1 MIYQIT
7 YVKDGNGRSKKVARP
22 VKDRAELMALRDSK
36 ENLEQLAKARQGDSD
51 AKARL
56 LQLAYNIGHVDGQL
70 AGCESQGSFFFHDV
84 DCYDAEQSAAIRD
97 LILSKKEEIGL
108 RLLERSAGGGWHLV
122 CRREKCQT
130 VLENQVR
137 VALALKLEMDTN
149 THDLQ
154 RVVFST
160 SGEAE
165 DLVYLDDE
173 IFTEPMS
180 EEECQ
185 AEWKRLKEREKRG
198 EEQVPAGAKK
208 SNKHYRPWEEV
219 IVSPAPKTSEATE
232 LAKSVLTVSKETA
245 YGHPVVDYIYALL
258 PDGAPVGGR
267 HPWMLKLAGDLLIMC
282 DDDAEKVKEI
292 LLSLQWVRDV
302 VDDPKRGMK
311 ELDNVIESAQK
322 QKQKRESDNLYELLP
337 SREMRRAIEKVTK
350 RKFKMLVL
358 EAHQKA
364 MGNMDPTQ
372 RDDITQML
380 ERIGMELK
388 KLFPYYPL
396 LRLLCHGRKSK
407 HYVAAMF
414 VGGAFCMTLMTR
426 CWYKFW
432 AEPGRKCR
440 LNCILELIGRSG
452 SGKHIAV
459 DLYKILMEP
468 VKKADDAQVTA
479 LNKWNEEKDQNSG
492 ANKNKTPRPQGV
504 FRCMPSETSA
514 AAIREAEFNAY
525 ETIDGEVWPLHVFQ
539 FNSELDDMI
548 RQSKKGYMDIETLFL
563 KGFHNE
569 PHGTFLKTTSSR
581 IGEYD
586 VHFNVVYTG
595 TSDALNRQ
603 ASEASYLSGKLFRTT
618 AVPMGDTNYEMRENR
633 EYTEEDELRDQQLL
647 AWARNFDLT
656 KGEIPCKPISDAL
669 HDWTGRRMADAAE
682 EDSKAMEDLVKRPC
696 WHAINYALP
705 FIISRHWDQM
715 VKDEDGRMKCGPG
728 FATDKYDKRL
738 AILIANTHLA
748 FQQHFFLGIGEDYYD
763 KEIISSTSKSHL
775 QQRSVS
781 VLRQLPD
788 PFTREDVDKAFGY
801 NGVKSSIS
809 SRVKRLQ
816 DDGLIQKIRTGED
829 KGKYRKLV

>member
-1 MIYQIT
+1 MVNHIT
-7 YVKDGNGRSKKVARP
+7 KDADGHKVARRINSREEYVEIRNAVENRKNFLAARKGNDDAKKKLSQFNYNDQLP
-22 VKDRAELMALRDSK
+22 DGVLRGSHTSASTFAHDIDCHSKDECQEIAKKLLDMK
-36 ENLEQLAKARQGDSD
+36 EQLQ
-51 AKARL
+51 
-56 LQLAYNIGHVDGQL
+56 
-70 AGCESQGSFFFHDV
+70 
-84 DCYDAEQSAAIRD
+84 
-97 LILSKKEEIGL
+97 
-108 RLLERSAGGGWHLV
+108 LLELTVSPNWGLHAV
-122 CRREKCQT
+122 CLREKGKT
-130 VLENQVR
+130 ILENQVT
-137 VALALKLEMDTN
+137 LSLLTHTEMDCN
-149 THDLQ
+149 AHDQQ
-154 RVVFST
+154 RVMFT
-160 SGEAE
+160 GPADEE
-165 DLVYLDDE
+165 TLLYLDDS
-173 IFTEPMS
+173 IF
-180 EEECQ
+180 EESMTVEEGQ
-185 AEWKRLKEREKRG
+185 QEYKLLKEREAKG
-198 EEQVPAGAKK
+198 EEKLPPGFKK
-208 SNKHYRPWEEV
+208 GEKHYRPWEAASV
-219 IVSPAPKTSEATE
+219 TPATE
-232 LAKSVLTVSKETA
+232 VTPEQKLAKSVLTVSNEQL

-267 HPWMLKLAGDLLIMC
+267 HPWMLKLSGDLLIMC
-282 DDDAEKVKEI
+282 DDDAQKVKEI

-311 ELDNVIESAQK
+311 ELDSIIESAQK
-322 QKQKRESDNLYELLP
+322 LKQKKESDNLYELLP
-337 SREMRRAIEKVTK
+337 SREMRRAIEKVTQ

-364 MGNMDPTQ
+364 MGNTDPSQ

-380 ERIGMELK
+380 ERIGNELK

-396 LRLLCHGRKSK
+396 LRLLCHRQKCK

-452 SGKHIAV
+452 SGKHMAV

-468 VKKADDAQVTA
+468 VKQADDAQVTA

-504 FRCMPSETSA
+504 YRCMPSETSA
-514 AAIREAEFNAY
+514 AAIREAEFNAH
-525 ETIDGEVWPLHVFQ
+525 EDIDGEEWPLHVFQ

-595 TSDALNRQ
+595 TKDALNKQ
-603 ASEASYLSGKLFRTT
+603 ASEASFLSGKLFRTT
-618 AVPMGDTNYEMRENR
+618 AVPMGDTNFEMRENR
-633 EYTEEDELRDQQLL
+633 EYTQEDELRDQQLL
-647 AWARNFDLT
+647 AWAKNFNLT

-669 HDWTGRRMADAAE
+669 HDWTERRMADAAE
-682 EDSKAMEDLVKRPC
+682 EDSKAMEDIVKRPC
-696 WHAINYALP
+696 WHAINYVLP
-705 FIISRHWDQM
+705 FIVSRHWDQM

-738 AILIANTHLA
+738 ALLIANAHLA
-748 FQQHFFLGIGEDYYD
+748 FQQHFFLGIGEEYYD

-775 QQRSVS
+775 QQRSMS
-781 VLRQLPD
+781 ILRQLPN
-788 PFTREDVDKAFGY
+788 PFTREDIDKAFGY
-801 NGVKSSIS
+801 NGVKSSIN

>member
-1 MIYQIT
+1 MINFIT
-7 YVKDGNGRSKKVARP
+7 IDAGGHKVARRINSREEYVEIRNAAENRKNFLAARKGDDDAQKKQSQFNYNDQLP
-22 VKDRAELMALRDSK
+22 DGVLKGSHTSASTFAHDIDCHSKDECQEIAKKLLDMK
-36 ENLEQLAKARQGDSD
+36 EQLQ
-51 AKARL
+51 
-56 LQLAYNIGHVDGQL
+56 
-70 AGCESQGSFFFHDV
+70 
-84 DCYDAEQSAAIRD
+84 
-97 LILSKKEEIGL
+97 
-108 RLLERSAGGGWHLV
+108 LLELTVSPNWGLHAV
-122 CRREKCQT
+122 CLREKGKT
-130 VLENQVR
+130 ILENQIR
-137 VALALKLEMDTN
+137 LSLLTRTEMDCN
-149 THDLQ
+149 AHDQQ
-154 RVVFST
+154 RVMFT
-160 SGEAE
+160 GPADEE
-165 DLVYLDDE
+165 TLLYLDDR
-173 IFTEPMS
+173 IF
-180 EEECQ
+180 EESMTVEEGQ
-185 AEWKRLKEREKRG
+185 KEYERLKEREAKG
-198 EEQVPAGAKK
+198 EEKLPPGFKK
-208 SNKHYRPWEEV
+208 GEKHYRPWEAASV
-219 IVSPAPKTSEATE
+219 TPATE
-232 LAKSVLTVSKETA
+232 VTPEQKLAKSVLTVSNEQL

-267 HPWMLKLAGDLLIMC
+267 HPWMLKLANDLLIMC

-292 LLSLQWVRDV
+292 LLSLQWVKDV
-302 VDDPKRGMK
+302 VDDPKRGTK

-322 QKQKRESDNLYELLP
+322 LKQKRESDNLYELLP
-337 SREMRRAIEKVTK
+337 SHEMRRAIEKVTQ
-350 RKFKMLVL
+350 RKYKMLVL

-380 ERIGMELK
+380 ERIGKELK

-396 LRLLCHGRKSK
+396 LKLLCYKQKSK

-459 DLYKILMEP
+459 DLYKILMDP
-468 VKKADDAQVTA
+468 VKKTDEAQVTA

-514 AAIREAEFNAY
+514 AAIREAEFNAH
-525 ETIDGEVWPLHVFQ
+525 ETIDGEEWPLHVFQ

-569 PHGTFLKTTSSR
+569 PHGTYLKTTSSR
-581 IGEYD
+581 VGEYD

-595 TSDALNRQ
+595 TSDALNKQ
-603 ASEASYLSGKLFRTT
+603 ASEASFLSGKLFRTT
-618 AVPMGDTNYEMRENR
+618 AVPMGDTNFEMRENR
-633 EYTEEDELRDQQLL
+633 EYTQEDELRDQQLL
-647 AWARNFDLT
+647 AWAVKFNLT
-656 KGEIPCKPISDAL
+656 KGEIPCKPISNAL
-669 HDWTGRRMADAAE
+669 HDWTERRMADAAE

-705 FIISRHWDQM
+705 FIVSRHWDQM
-715 VKDEDGRMKCGPG
+715 VKDEDGRMKCGSG
-728 FATDKYDKRL
+728 FVTDKYDKRL
-738 AILIANTHLA
+738 ALLIANAHLA

-763 KEIISSTSKSHL
+763 KEIINSTSKSHL
-775 QQRSVS
+775 QQRSMLA
-781 VLRQLPD
+781 LRQLPN
-788 PFTREDVDKAFGY
+788 PFTSDDVDKVFEY
-801 NGVKSSIS
+801 QGVKNNIY
-809 SRVKRLQ
+809 SRIKRLQ
-816 DDGLIQKIRTGED
+816 DDGLIQKIKTGED

>member
-1 MIYQIT
+1 MINYIII
-7 YVKDGNGRSKKVARP
+7 DAGGHKVARRINSRKEYFEIRNTAENRKNFLAARKGDDDAKKKLSQFNYNDQLP
-22 VKDRAELMALRDSK
+22 DGVLKGSHTSASTFAHDIDCHSKDECQEIAKKLLDMK
-36 ENLEQLAKARQGDSD
+36 EQLQ
-51 AKARL
+51 
-56 LQLAYNIGHVDGQL
+56 
-70 AGCESQGSFFFHDV
+70 
-84 DCYDAEQSAAIRD
+84 
-97 LILSKKEEIGL
+97 
-108 RLLERSAGGGWHLV
+108 LLELTVSPNWGLHAV
-122 CRREKCQT
+122 CLREKGKT
-130 VLENQVR
+130 ILENQVR
-137 VALALKLEMDTN
+137 LSLLTQTEMDCN
-149 THDLQ
+149 AHDQQ
-154 RVVFST
+154 RVMFT
-160 SGEAE
+160 GPADEE
-165 DLVYLDDE
+165 TLLYLDDR
-173 IFTEPMS
+173 IF
-180 EEECQ
+180 EESMTVEEGQ
-185 AEWKRLKEREKRG
+185 QEYERLKEREAKG
-198 EEQVPAGAKK
+198 EEKLPPGFKK
-208 SNKHYRPWEEV
+208 GEKHYRPWEAASVIPVPEV
-219 IVSPAPKTSEATE
+219 NPGQE
-232 LAKSVLTVSKETA
+232 LAKSVVQVSKEKL

-282 DDDAEKVKEI
+282 DDDAQKVKEI
-292 LLSLQWVRDV
+292 LLSLQWVKDV
-302 VDDPKRGMK
+302 VDDPKRGTK

-322 QKQKRESDNLYELLP
+322 LKQKRESDNLYELLP
-337 SREMRRAIEKVTK
+337 SHEMRRAIEKVTQ
-350 RKFKMLVL
+350 RKYKMLVL

-380 ERIGMELK
+380 ERIGKELK

-396 LRLLCHGRKSK
+396 LKLLCYKQKSK

-468 VKKADDAQVTA
+468 VKKTDEAQVTA

-514 AAIREAEFNAY
+514 AAIREAEFNAH
-525 ETIDGEVWPLHVFQ
+525 ETIDGEEWPLHVFQ

-581 IGEYD
+581 VGEYD

-595 TSDALNRQ
+595 TSDALNKQ
-603 ASEASYLSGKLFRTT
+603 ASEASFLSGKLFRTT
-618 AVPMGDTNYEMRENR
+618 AVPMGDTNFEMRENR
-633 EYTEEDELRDQQLL
+633 EYTQEDELRDQQLL
-647 AWARNFDLT
+647 AWAVNFNLT
-656 KGEIPCKPISDAL
+656 KGEIPCKPISNAL
-669 HDWTGRRMADAAE
+669 HDWTERRMADAAE

-705 FIISRHWDQM
+705 FIVSRHWDQM
-715 VKDEDGRMKCGPG
+715 VKDEDGRMKCGSG
-728 FATDKYDKRL
+728 FVTDKYDKRL
-738 AILIANTHLA
+738 ALLIANAHLA

-763 KEIISSTSKSHL
+763 KEIINSTSKSHL
-775 QQRSVS
+775 QQRSMLA
-781 VLRQLPD
+781 LRQLPN
-788 PFTREDVDKAFGY
+788 PFTSDDVDKVFEY
-801 NGVKSSIS
+801 QGVKNNIY
-809 SRVKRLQ
+809 SRIKRLQ
-816 DDGLIQKIRTGED
+816 DDGLIQKIKTGED
-829 KGKYRKLV
+829 KGKYRKLI